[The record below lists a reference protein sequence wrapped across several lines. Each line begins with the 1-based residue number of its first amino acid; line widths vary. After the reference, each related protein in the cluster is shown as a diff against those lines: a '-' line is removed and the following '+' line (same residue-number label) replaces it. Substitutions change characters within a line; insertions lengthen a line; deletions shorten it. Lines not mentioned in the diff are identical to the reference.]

1 MKARIPK
8 QSEPPKV
15 EERDDGRARQVR
27 RYKVITPLF
36 GGGAE
41 PQQADAVTMVRGS
54 EVRGH
59 LRFWWRATRGG
70 RFEGDLQAMRRV
82 EEAIWGSLGAK
93 GKAGP
98 SSVIVAI
105 PEFKET
111 PVLEKVRNRRGQHV
125 PVGDPGSPLSYVAF
139 PLRPSDG
146 QAGSLREEG
155 IEFTLSLTF
164 PARLEEPFQDLDVR
178 QEVEAALWAWETFGG
193 LGGRTRRG
201 FGALQLLEVDG
212 QTVAPPRAGEVERW
226 VRSELAKHVPAG
238 QWREGVPHLGPDA
251 TFVVDSPPCADAREA
266 WEQLFNK
273 LRTFR
278 QARSKGSY
286 GRSKWPEPDEIRRR
300 TGTHA
305 SKLAPRHE
313 VRTFPRGQF
322 GLPIVFHFKDEKF
335 GDPPESTL
343 QGAEHERLASP
354 LILRPLAC
362 AGGAVGLA
370 LRLEGPGAPPGGLV
384 LRPKGGASMPVE
396 VRLTRAE
403 ARQIDPLDGE
413 PDVLT
418 AFMNYLQERQRSDR

>member
-1 MKARIPK
+1 
-8 QSEPPKV
+8 
-15 EERDDGRARQVR
+15 
-27 RYKVITPLF
+27 
-36 GGGAE
+36 
-41 PQQADAVTMVRGS
+41 
-54 EVRGH
+54 
-59 LRFWWRATRGG
+59 
-70 RFEGDLQAMRRV
+70 
-82 EEAIWGSLGAK
+82 GAK

-105 PEFKET
+105 SHIRET
-111 PVLEKVRNRRGQHV
+111 SVLDKVRNRKGQDV

-139 PLRPSDG
+139 PLRSTDG
-146 QAGSLREEG
+146 QAGSLRCEG

-164 PARLEEPFQDLDVR
+164 PGRLEEPFDDLDVR

-212 QTVAPPRAGEVERW
+212 QTVAPPRAGQVEEW
-226 VRSELAKHVPAG
+226 VRRELARHVPAG
-238 QWREGVPHLGPDA
+238 QWPEGVPHLGPDA
-251 TFVVDSPPCADAREA
+251 TFVVDSPSCADAREAWEA

-300 TGTHA
+300 TRTHA
-305 SKLAPRHE
+305 GKLAPRHE
-313 VRTFPRGQF
+313 VRKFPRGQF
-322 GLPIVFHFKDEKF
+322 GLPIIFHFKDEKF

-370 LRLEGPGAPPGGLV
+370 LRLEGSGALPDGYV

-396 VRLTRAE
+396 VHLTEAE

-413 PDVLT
+413 PDVLA
-418 AFMNYLQERQRSDR
+418 AFMNYLQG

>member
-27 RYKVITPLF
+27 RYKLITPLF

-111 PVLEKVRNRRGQHV
+111 PVLARVRNRRGQYV

-139 PLRPSDG
+139 PLRPTDG

-164 PARLEEPFQDLDVR
+164 PTRLEEPFEDLDVR
-178 QEVEAALWAWETFGG
+178 QDVEAALWAWETFGG

-212 QTVAPPRAGEVERW
+212 QAVTAPRAGQVEWRI
-226 VRSELAKHVPAG
+226 RSGLAKHVPAG
-238 QWREGVPHLGPDA
+238 RWHEDVPHLSPDA
-251 TFVVDSPPCADAREA
+251 TFVIASPPCADALEA
-266 WEQLFNK
+266 WKQLFDK
-273 LRTFR
+273 LRAFR

-286 GRSKWPEPDEIRRR
+286 GRSKWPEPDEIRRQI
-300 TGTHA
+300 GPHA
-305 SKLAPRHE
+305 GKQAPDPK
-313 VRTFPRGQF
+313 VPKFPRGQF
-322 GLPIVFHFKDEKF
+322 GLPIIFHFKDEK
-335 GDPPESTL
+335 GGVPPESTL

-370 LRLEGPGAPPGGLV
+370 LRLEGPGAPPGGFV
-384 LRPKGGASMPVE
+384 LRPKGGADIPVE
-396 VRLTRAE
+396 VHLTRAE
-403 ARQIDPLDGE
+403 ARQIEPLDGE
-413 PDVLT
+413 PDVLA
-418 AFMNYLQERQRSDR
+418 AFIKSLQERQRSDR